1 MPPVLLPD
9 TNGVIMD
16 DFLLSVQ
23 AFVTK
28 NVCKYSAC
36 TGSRTSLYHSSSCRR
51 SGGRCGSSHCLRGL
65 PPPTNAMQAT
75 TTPSAASMPTVSVQ
89 LLRKCIAQLSIR
101 TCRHGGGE
109 HVVLAP
115 TAVCM
120 CFQRRGSATFS
131 TSSLLRMKKGPNHR
145 YIGRCPI

>member
-1 MPPVLLPD
+1 
-9 TNGVIMD
+9 MD
-16 DFLLSVQ
+16 YFLLSLQ

-28 NVCKYSAC
+28 NVCKFSAW
-36 TGSRTSLYHSSSCRR
+36 TGLRTSLYPSCRR

-65 PPPTNAMQAT
+65 PPPHKGHAAT

-89 LLRKCIAQLSIR
+89 LLRKCFAQLSIR
-101 TCRHGGGE
+101 TCRHGAGE
-109 HVVLAP
+109 HVVLAA

-120 CFQRRGSATFS
+120 CLQRRGSATFS

-145 YIGRCPI
+145 YIGRFPI